1 MKYKLLHVIMLCS
14 FAYAADI
21 NDVQNKI
28 QNINQNS
35 ATSQNRID
43 KLDSQTK
50 DYLQE
55 YRSLISKLNTLKAY
69 DKQLDGEIKSQE
81 KEIKSFQEQIQSI
94 EETKQAIFPLQENMV
109 KAFGEF
115 ISMDTPFL
123 ASERK
128 KRADDLKNLL
138 EQSDVSLS
146 EKYRRIMEAY
156 KVEYDYSNNIEA
168 YQDNL
173 NINGKNIKVD
183 FLRIGR
189 VGLYYLSLD
198 GLQGGYYDSNSKSF
212 EPLDT
217 KYIKNVK
224 QALKIAKKHSA
235 PNVLI
240 LPINSSRID

>member
-1 MKYKLLHVIMLCS
+1 MKQKLLHVIMLCGFS
-14 FAYAADI
+14 YAANI
-21 NDVQNKI
+21 SDVQNRL
-28 QNINQNS
+28 QSINKNS
-35 ATSQNRID
+35 AISQGKID

-69 DKQLDGEIKSQE
+69 SKQLDGEILSQD
-81 KEIKSFQEQIQSI
+81 KKIKSLQEQIDSI

-109 KAFGEF
+109 KTFGEF
-115 ISMDTPFL
+115 ISLDTPFL
-123 ASERK
+123 VSERK
-128 KRADDLKNLL
+128 KRANDLKSLL

-168 YQDNL
+168 YRDDL
-173 NINGKNIKVD
+173 NINGENVKVD

-198 GLQGGYYDSNSKSF
+198 GLQGGYYDNSSKSF
-212 EPLDT
+212 KSLEA

-235 PNVLI
+235 PDVLI